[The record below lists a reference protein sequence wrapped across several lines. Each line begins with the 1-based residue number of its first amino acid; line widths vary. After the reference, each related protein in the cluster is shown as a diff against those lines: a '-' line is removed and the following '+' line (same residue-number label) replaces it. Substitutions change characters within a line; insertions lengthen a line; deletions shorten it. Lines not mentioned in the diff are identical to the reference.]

1 MKKIIILLTILALI
15 TGCKTAP
22 AAIPT
27 TPYVNQVGTQAS
39 TIVTQT
45 IEVEKIVTKMVTDE
59 KSKTEALNAIG
70 ALKATA
76 TEHVKTIATLKN
88 VNGIVAQNYGN
99 MRDKM
104 IKYRGQRNAAF
115 IILIS
120 AAFVIIGIMLL
131 KRLIKS

>member
-27 TPYVNQVGTQAS
+27 TPYINQAGTQAS
-39 TIVTQT
+39 AIVTQT
-45 IEVEKIVTKMVTDE
+45 IEVEKIITKMVTDE

-70 ALKATA
+70 VLKATA
-76 TEHVKTIATLKN
+76 IEHVKTIVALKN
-88 VNGIVAQNYGN
+88 VNQLVARNYGN
-99 MRDKM
+99 MRDMM
-104 IKYRGQRNAAF
+104 IRYKGQRNVAF
-115 IILIS
+115 IILMA